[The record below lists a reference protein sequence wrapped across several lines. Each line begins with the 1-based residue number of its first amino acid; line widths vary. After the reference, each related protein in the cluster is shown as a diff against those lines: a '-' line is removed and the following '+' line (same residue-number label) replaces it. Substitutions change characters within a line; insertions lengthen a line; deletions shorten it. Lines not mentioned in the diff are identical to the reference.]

1 MSLNEQQQIAVDHT
15 DGPLLVLAGPG
26 SGKTR
31 VLVHRIAK
39 LIESGTAWPSQVLA
53 VTFTNKAAGEMKRR
67 IEKIVGSGA
76 RNIAVGTFHST
87 CLRLLRTHHEKV
99 GYGSRFL
106 VYDDSDQLALIKECM
121 NTLNLDTNK
130 VPPRS
135 VLEKISRAKD
145 SCVEASEYES
155 QAGSNPYLSRISRV
169 YNLYEK
175 RLVELDAMDFG
186 DLIRLVVKLFDSD
199 PDLLQAYQHR
209 WKYIMVDEYQDT
221 NHAQYRLIGHL
232 ASEHKNL
239 CVVGDD
245 DQSIYRWRG
254 ADVSNILRFE
264 EDFSG
269 SLVVRLEQNY
279 RSTKSILTAAAAVVS
294 NNSGRKFKEIWTDR
308 GEGDRVQVVSCD
320 SERKEAEVVAKGI
333 SEVRAGGSAYGD
345 ISIFYRTNAQSR
357 PLEDMFRANGIP
369 YRIYGG
375 LRFYERAEVKDII
388 AYLRLISDFH
398 DDVSFRRIVNAPV
411 RGIGKTTVSRLDEFA
426 RSRSTSLFEAIGSFL
441 DSGSIRRSSAKK
453 LYEFST
459 MISDLSHDSLAKPLG
474 ELVRNV
480 LERSG
485 YIEALAK
492 ASSIEAEARIEN
504 INELVTAMEEF
515 ISNDDSYP
523 LTQFLDQVA
532 LVSDTDSMSDDSG
545 AVTMMTMHLA
555 KGLEYPNVFIV
566 GMEEGLFPHARSL
579 DDPDELEEERRL
591 CYVGM
596 TRAMEKLTLTHAF
609 RRRHFG
615 TERYNV
621 ASRFLDE
628 IPKRYVERKA
638 FGHPSPQIRT
648 NSFSKQGEST
658 PNRSNLSPN
667 NSSSDFDF
675 DFDQRPA
682 EERVDPYMRGT
693 RVKHP
698 TFGAGVVRTCEKT
711 NAGHKVTVRFQDGQI
726 KKLIAECAGLIT
738 I

>member
-1 MSLNEQQQIAVDHT
+1 MLNSQQQIAVEHA

-31 VLVHRIAK
+31 VLVHRIAR
-39 LIESGTAWPSQVLA
+39 LIESGTAWPSQILA

-67 IEKIVGSGA
+67 IEELVGSGA
-76 RNIAVGTFHST
+76 RSIAVGTFHSI
-87 CLRLLRTHHEKV
+87 CLRLLRKHHEKV
-99 GYGSRFL
+99 GYGGRFL
-106 VYDDSDQLALIKECM
+106 VYDDADQMALVKECM
-121 NTLNLDTNK
+121 NTLNLDVSK
-130 VPPRS
+130 MPPRS

-145 SCVEASEYES
+145 SCMDASEYADE
-155 QAGSNPYLSRISRV
+155 ARSNPYLNRISRV
-169 YNLYEK
+169 YTLYEK

-186 DLIRLVVKLFDSD
+186 DLIGMVVKLFDAE
-199 PDLLQAYQHR
+199 PDILKAYQHR
-209 WKYIMVDEYQDT
+209 WQYILVDEYQDT
-221 NHAQYRLIGHL
+221 NHAQYRLIEHL
-232 ASEHKNL
+232 AREHKNL

-245 DQSIYRWRG
+245 DQSVYRWRG
-254 ADVSNILRFE
+254 ADISNILRFE

-279 RSTKSILTAAAAVVS
+279 RSTKSILSAAMSVVS
-294 NNSGRKFKEIWTDR
+294 NNSGRKPKEIWTDR
-308 GEGDRVQVVSCD
+308 GDGKKVRVISCD
-320 SERKEAEVVAKGI
+320 SERKEAEVVANGI
-333 SEVRAGGSAYGD
+333 SEIRDGGSSYGD

-357 PLEDMFRANGIP
+357 PFEDIFRGNGIP

-388 AYLRLISDFH
+388 AYLRLISDPR
-398 DDVSFRRIVNAPV
+398 DDVSFRRIVNVPA
-411 RGIGKTTVSRLDEFA
+411 RGIGKTTVSRLNDFA
-426 RSRSTSLFEAIGSFL
+426 RSRGVGLFEAIGPFL
-441 DSGSIRRSSAKK
+441 DSGSIRQSSAKRLK
-453 LYEFST
+453 EFYT
-459 MISDLSHDSLAKPLG
+459 MTDDLGKDILSSSLG

-492 ASSIEAEARIEN
+492 ASTIEAEARTEN

-515 ISNDDSYP
+515 ISNGDSHP

-532 LVSDTDSMSDDSG
+532 LVSDTDSMDNDSG

-555 KGLEYPNVFIV
+555 KGLEYSNVFIV
-566 GMEEGLFPHARSL
+566 GMEEGLFPHVRSL

-596 TRAMEKLTLTHAF
+596 TRAMDELTLTHAF

-628 IPKRYVERKA
+628 VPKQFVERSS
-638 FGHPSPQIRT
+638 FGRPSYGAKVD
-648 NSFSKQGEST
+648 SFSAKATYT
-658 PNRSNLSPN
+658 PRRSKVQHVDSD
-667 NSSSDFDF
+667 SDFDLE
-675 DFDQRPA
+675 FDQRPA
-682 EERVDPYMRGT
+682 EERLDPYVKGM

-698 TFGAGVVRTCEKT
+698 MFGDGVIRACEKT
-711 NAGHKVTVRFQDGQI
+711 NAGHRVTVKFQNGQV
-726 KKLIAECAGLIT
+726 KRLIAECAGLVIF
-738 I
+738 